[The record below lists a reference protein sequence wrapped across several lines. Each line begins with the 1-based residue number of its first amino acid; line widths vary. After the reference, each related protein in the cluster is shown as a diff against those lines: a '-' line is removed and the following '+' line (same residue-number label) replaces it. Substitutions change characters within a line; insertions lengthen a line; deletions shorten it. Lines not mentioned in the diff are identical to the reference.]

1 MKNQPKILLFGTSVA
16 VAAVLLSPGQGMGQ
30 TVGLSNDGSSVS
42 VNLSG
47 ANSGMNWW
55 NVPGSSQ
62 NQLDQQWF
70 YYSING
76 GLVQSIDT
84 LAGGALTYNPSGGNN
99 TYNQDGGNDTLSVIY
114 ANAQLSISLEYVLQG
129 TGMGSASITE
139 SIAVDNNTGA
149 PFNLNLFEYSN
160 FNLLQ
165 SDNNTATVYADT
177 VTGPGYNYA
186 SQTSGAT
193 AIQQGISSPDATYAE
208 AGPSGTVLSDVTSGS
223 NLNGPLTSGPGDVA
237 WAFQWNTTVAAQ
249 PDEFDELGSGSLSIT
264 NVPEPSTFAL
274 IGLGLGA
281 LGWMRRRPLA

>member
-1 MKNQPKILLFGTSVA
+1 MTKTGGRLAATCAMLLLTGCIAVGKIDRRAGTFDEQVADVSNNALL
-16 VAAVLLSPGQGMGQ
+16 L
-30 TVGLSNDGSSVS
+30 
-42 VNLSG
+42 NLARASHQEPVYFL
-47 ANSGMNWW
+47 AL
-55 NVPGSSQ
+55 
-62 NQLDQQWF
+62 NQLSATGVTDFRAAPPQF
-70 YYSING
+70 YLGPN
-76 GLVQSIDT
+76 LPAIDKIAT
-84 LAGGALTYNPSGGNN
+84 F
-99 TYNQDGGNDTLSVIY
+99 
-114 ANAQLSISLEYVLQG
+114 G

-249 PDEFDELGSGSLSIT
+249 PDEFDELGNGSLSIT